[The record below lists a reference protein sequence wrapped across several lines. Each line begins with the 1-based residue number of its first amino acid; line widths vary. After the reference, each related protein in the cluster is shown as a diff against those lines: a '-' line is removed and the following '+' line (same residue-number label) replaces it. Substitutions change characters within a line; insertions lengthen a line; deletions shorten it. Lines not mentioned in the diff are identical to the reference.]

1 MSIRRASSFVWCPV
15 LAVLFTVACDNEP
28 LTTVSG
34 PSVTGST
41 GGARASATQ
50 GISVSPSQIQPLL
63 ILGASCPDPRFV
75 APFTL
80 NISGNG
86 FSDVFLAQVDM
97 QFVDRIGVTTPM
109 HSITRTALI
118 ERFGSTRIT
127 ALETRTFPLEF
138 PLGCASAPA
147 GTLIITVALNDTQ
160 QRERRTMVSMPVR

>member
-1 MSIRRASSFVWCPV
+1 MSIRRASSLVCPV
-15 LAVLFTVACDNEP
+15 LAVLSIVACDDGP
-28 LTTVSG
+28 TTMTRVS
-34 PSVTGST
+34 SST
-41 GGARASATQ
+41 APAPAFASQ
-50 GISVSPSQIQPLL
+50 GINVSPTQIHPLVMA
-63 ILGASCPDPRFV
+63 GASCPDLGFV

-80 NISGNG
+80 NIIGNG
-86 FSDVFLAQVDM
+86 FADLFLARVDM

-109 HSITRTALI
+109 QSITRTALI

-160 QRERRTMVSMPVR
+160 QRERRTMVSRPVR